1 MSIMSVVWVI
11 AYLAIALLC
20 LPIVKILG
28 PVSISSYR
36 LEESYDQD
44 SGVPNVI
51 YRIISPVLCCGFCT
65 WLLGVLALFLHL
77 EQLPPR
83 WLAVLFYWALLF
95 ASKVTARKLFSG
107 LAFAVEALV
116 AVFLSVSVD
125 EFVMQRLLEGDF
137 NVLDESSIAFQ
148 LELAMFYMLVQL
160 VVSSLTR
167 RQYKLYVEQQKN
179 YLHSQRSSSSKTK
192 RSYYPLVDTSERKL
206 FGYERRFAHLLP
218 QRYSDD
224 ALLRVVF
231 FTIMAI
237 EDANRPEGFRIF
249 ERIACKL
256 GVAKTTGIMQQKSD
270 KPLSDDESVVL
281 ACQYI
286 ENMWD
291 NFLSRFAKSEIA
303 VNHPDRFSFSSTWY
317 EYDYRVVA
325 ELLDTSF
332 GKLYGDY
339 CGTRSLPAEK
349 VFKSV
354 RLFYEGKSYGLMPK
368 SIVVPFDL
376 FPNES
381 IWMSGGKLFWKTSY
395 TVAQT
400 LPPTLK
406 GARRLY
412 VYECSGAEA
421 TSENIAKLCSFIS
434 STNASIQEISFIQG
448 TYASVVCDTFSAPA
462 QECSAPWK
470 QSVIDINSKS

>member
-1 MSIMSVVWVI
+1 
-11 AYLAIALLC
+11 
-20 LPIVKILG
+20 
-28 PVSISSYR
+28 
-36 LEESYDQD
+36 
-44 SGVPNVI
+44 
-51 YRIISPVLCCGFCT
+51 
-65 WLLGVLALFLHL
+65 
-77 EQLPPR
+77 
-83 WLAVLFYWALLF
+83 
-95 ASKVTARKLFSG
+95 
-107 LAFAVEALV
+107 
-116 AVFLSVSVD
+116 
-125 EFVMQRLLEGDF
+125 
-137 NVLDESSIAFQ
+137 
-148 LELAMFYMLVQL
+148 
-160 VVSSLTR
+160 
-167 RQYKLYVEQQKN
+167 
-179 YLHSQRSSSSKTK
+179 
-192 RSYYPLVDTSERKL
+192 
-206 FGYERRFAHLLP
+206 
-218 QRYSDD
+218 
-224 ALLRVVF
+224 
-231 FTIMAI
+231 
-237 EDANRPEGFRIF
+237 
-249 ERIACKL
+249 
-256 GVAKTTGIMQQKSD
+256 MQQKSD

-303 VNHPDRFSFSSTWY
+303 ANHPERFSFSSTWY

-400 LPPTLK
+400 LLPTRK

-470 QSVIDINSKS
+470 QSVIDINSNS